1 MVLVPSSILL
11 FYQKIEWRNNMDK
24 RILGRNGIVTSELGF
39 GCMGLNH
46 HRGPVKDRNEM
57 IKVVQKAFNLGTT
70 MFDTAEVYGPFT
82 NEELVGDAIK
92 DFRNEIQLATKGGF
106 KINGQLNYPDSS
118 KKTLRESIEG
128 SLTRLRT
135 DHIDLYY
142 IHRIDPNVPIEE
154 VAQTIQEFKKEGK
167 ILNWGLSEASAET
180 IRRAHQIEPLAA
192 VQSEY
197 SIWWRE
203 LEKKVIP
210 TLEELNIG
218 LVAYSPLG
226 RGFLTGKLTRDA
238 ISNENDNREELPRF
252 TEEAFTANQVVI
264 DLLGKIAKVKEATIA
279 QVSLAWILNQ
289 KDFIVPIPGTTN
301 LSRVEE
307 NIRSANIKF
316 TKDELS
322 KINQAMDQIEILGDR
337 YNQEQKDR
345 AGK

>member
-1 MVLVPSSILL
+1 
-11 FYQKIEWRNNMDK
+11 
-24 RILGRNGIVTSELGF
+24 
-39 GCMGLNH
+39 MGLNH

-118 KKTLRESIEG
+118 KKTLRESLEG

-154 VAQTIQEFKKEGK
+154 VAETIQEFKKEGK
-167 ILNWGLSEASAET
+167 ILNWGLSEASPET

-203 LEKKVIP
+203 LEKEVIP

-238 ISNENDNREELPRF
+238 ISNENDNRAELPRF

-264 DLLGKIAKVKEATIA
+264 DLLGKIAKEKAATIA

-337 YNQEQKDR
+337 YNQEQKGR
-345 AGK
+345 VGK